1 MNKYQEAYKRLSSRT
16 YQYADTEGVYE
27 DINVLGELVE
37 KETPKET
44 IWGEE
49 IEKEFGLRYLG
60 PKCPTCGKFVTKRE
74 TFFYGEEYNYCGFCG
89 QRIDWGETGTDAL
102 HPAAMSEKEVE
113 LALAELRAQDWS
125 EDETD

>member
-1 MNKYQEAYKRLSSRT
+1 MNKYQEAYERLSKRT
-16 YQYADTEGVYE
+16 FKHYKTFEEVFDDIDT
-27 DINVLGELVE
+27 LGELVE

-49 IEKEFGLRYLG
+49 TDKEFGLHHLG

-89 QRIDWGETGTDAL
+89 QRLKMSIDVVKTE
-102 HPAAMSEKEVE
+102 
-113 LALAELRAQDWS
+113 
-125 EDETD
+125 EDIKD